1 MESQDVLDNAE
12 VSFMKTFNV
21 TAEQSYEVE
30 VILDNI

>member
-1 MESQDVLDNAE
+1 MESLDVLANAE

-30 VILDNI
+30 VILENI